1 MFHVTYKKG
10 LSLNVTLVCLFF
22 LNGLWPFLFLLKQT
36 WKGMNFHSSTIRTA
50 QEIPTLNLLDPTL
63 SKSEIIHRLYYVTIM
78 AIAPISAT
86 RLSETRTWSHSY
98 RCLFHARIICILLWD
113 SLSIII
119 IIIALRFT
127 HMINIIIIIITPTPI
142 MTPRQIM
149 APTTADNS
157 SSVPLRASVEGGPP
171 GGRYHNI
178 LNFLYVVF
186 KASSL
191 SDKALKREKIL

>member
-1 MFHVTYKKG
+1 
-10 LSLNVTLVCLFF
+10 
-22 LNGLWPFLFLLKQT
+22 
-36 WKGMNFHSSTIRTA
+36 
-50 QEIPTLNLLDPTL
+50 
-63 SKSEIIHRLYYVTIM
+63 M

-127 HMINIIIIIITPTPI
+127 HMINIIIIIIAPTPI

-191 SDKALKREKIL
+191 SDKALKREKNIVRRYTIKLFAGNKFNVSATLRRELWYKLKFMTL